1 MMSLMIQNNLTNEKE
16 EFVSIEE
23 GKIKL
28 YVCGVTVYD
37 DIHMGHARSMIVF
50 DTFVRYLRHIGYDVM
65 HVTNF
70 TDVDDKIINKAN
82 EEGIDPL
89 ALSARYIDRYFE
101 DADRLGVRRA
111 NLYPKASENMDAII
125 EMIRDIIDNGFAYPT
140 MDGSVYFEV
149 EKVKDYGKLSNQKLE
164 NMESS
169 GRVAIDE
176 QKKNPMDFAIWK
188 GAKPG
193 ECSWDS
199 PWGKGRPGW
208 HIECS
213 AMIKRHMGNK
223 IDIHGGGNDLIFPHH
238 ENEIIQTEAVT
249 GDILAN
255 YWIHNGMLQVK
266 DEKMSKSMKNF
277 FRVRDVLEKF
287 DGNTIRFYFLNTHY
301 SSPLIYSEDALIE
314 AQSALK
320 RLKNNYAELK
330 DHVKNGPDV
339 DDDRCDLLEGTRYR
353 FFNAL
358 NDDFNTSSAM
368 EELFELAHTTNKA
381 MADKILSKRSAEK
394 VISMIDEF
402 NDILGIYPGDEMN
415 DDSMDAVMQVLMD
428 LRKELRARKQYDL
441 ADLIR
446 DKLSDAGI
454 TLEDSADG
462 MKWKKI

>member
-1 MMSLMIQNNLTNEKE
+1 MSLLIQNNLTNEKE
-16 EFVSIEE
+16 EFVSIEP
-23 GKIKL
+23 GKVKL

-50 DTFVRYLRHIGYDVM
+50 DTLVRFLRSQGYDVT

-82 EEGIDPL
+82 AEGIDPL
-89 ALSARYIDRYFE
+89 VLSARYIDRYFE
-101 DADRLGVRRA
+101 DADKLGVRRA
-111 NLYPKASENMDAII
+111 DLYPKASENMDAII
-125 EMIRDIIDNGFAYPT
+125 EMIQEIIDNGFAYPT
-140 MDGSVYFEV
+140 KDGSVYFEV

-169 GRVAIDE
+169 GRVSLDE

-193 ECSWDS
+193 ECSWES
-199 PWGKGRPGW
+199 PWGEGRPGW

-213 AMIKRHMGNK
+213 AMIRRHLGNK
-223 IDIHGGGNDLIFPHH
+223 IDIHGGGSDLIFPHH

-255 YWIHNGMLQVK
+255 YWMHNGMLQVK
-266 DEKMSKSMKNF
+266 NEKMSKSLNNF

-287 DGNTIRFYFLNTHY
+287 DGNTVRFYFLGTHY
-301 SSPLIYSEDALIE
+301 SSPLVYGEDMLTE
-314 AQSALK
+314 AQSALR
-320 RLKNNYAELK
+320 RLKNNYVELK
-330 DHVKNGPDV
+330 DYSKNGPDV
-339 DDDRCDLLEGTRYR
+339 SDDRCDVIETAR
-353 FFNAL
+353 FNFYNAL
-358 NDDFNTSSAM
+358 NDDFNTSAAVDV
-368 EELFELAHTTNKA
+368 LFQLAHDTNRS
-381 MADKILSKRSAEK
+381 MADRSMSRNTASK
-394 VISMIDEF
+394 VLGMIDEF
-402 NDILGIYPGDEMN
+402 NDILGVLPGDEDMG
-415 DDSMDAVMQVLMD
+415 DDSTDAVMGVLMD

-441 ADLIR
+441 ADMIR
-446 DKLSDAGI
+446 DKLAEAGI